1 MTDTGR
7 TGATARLSSIDALRG
22 LMMAIMLIDHL
33 RETWFL
39 HWQVGDPVDVR
50 VVAPALFFT
59 RFVSTICAP
68 VFVAL
73 TGLSVWLYGQ
83 RHGTAQ
89 ASIFL
94 LKRGAFLMLLE
105 ISFVSFAWSA
115 KFPPATLWLQVI
127 WAIGV
132 CMVVLA
138 ALIHLPRGV
147 LIALGFAIVAG
158 HNLLDGIRLAPGDAF
173 HIPWAMLHQRDAFEV
188 AGVTI
193 KTSYPV
199 LAWIGVIVLG
209 HAIGPWFAEPATV
222 RRRRLMT
229 AGAAMLAGFVVLRML
244 DVYGDRPWAVVED
257 APLRSVMAFLS
268 LTKYPPSLLF
278 LLLTL
283 GVGAIL
289 LAQFEWIGRGR
300 VFGWLTVLGGAPMFF
315 YLLHLYVLKATYLI
329 AMAIWGPNKG
339 DVFGIDHIGWLYA
352 WYAVLIV
359 PLYIPTRWFAALKQR
374 RRDIGWLKYL

>member
-50 VVAPALFFT
+50 AVAPALFFT

-73 TGLSVWLYGQ
+73 TGLSAWLYGQ

-89 ASIFL
+89 ASVFL

-127 WAIGV
+127 WAIGL

-138 ALIHLPRGV
+138 ALIHLPRAV
-147 LIALGFAIVAG
+147 LIALGIAIVAG
-158 HNLLDGIRLAPGDAF
+158 HNLLDGVRPASGDAF
-173 HIPWAMLHQRDAFEV
+173 HIPWAMLHQRDAFDV

-229 AGAAMLAGFVVLRML
+229 AGAAMLVAFVVLRML

-289 LAQFEWIGRGR
+289 LAQFERIGRGR

-329 AMAIWGPNKG
+329 AIAIWGPNKG
-339 DVFGIDHIGWLYA
+339 EVFGIDHLGWLYA